1 VCADTGKSAIRA
13 YQPNENA
20 RNKLFGEGQE
30 LSPSI
35 FFIILLER
43 MYYDYP
49 NGLAK
54 RANRDY
60 LRSRPT
66 SGPSLSNY

>member
-35 FFIILLER
+35 FFIILLE
-43 MYYDYP
+43 
-49 NGLAK
+49 LA
-54 RANRDY
+54 A
-60 LRSRPT
+60 LMV
-66 SGPSLSNY
+66 